1 MVFGVG
7 GTPNKKIRY
16 SEKEELSKV
25 SRVIERGRVLRMKDK
40 FEAGSE
46 RNKKGILDSKEKGIF
61 NLRNGERKSP
71 GGKDGKRIKNK
82 ESLPLKA
89 SETQDIKVLILKNEN
104 GAKNYK
110 KTGQKSDFSVTSK
123 TIVQHTI
130 DRWSGGCVESVCTNR
145 KRETDESTEGPM
157 KFKQADQ
164 LGLL

>member
-1 MVFGVG
+1 
-7 GTPNKKIRY
+7 
-16 SEKEELSKV
+16 
-25 SRVIERGRVLRMKDK
+25 MKDK

-89 SETQDIKVLILKNEN
+89 SETQDIKVLILIYEN

-110 KTGQKSDFSVTSK
+110 KTGQKSDFSPTSK

-164 LGLL
+164 LGLGHSEDNILDM